1 MHNFYSHVAKIS
13 VFLYYKR
20 FVFFCSN
27 SDFEEVFNLQ
37 SQLTELQLELDIMQL
52 LQSYGIEKAVGSLHE
67 NKNNAQFQKDTLTA
81 MVNTKI
87 NS

>member
-1 MHNFYSHVAKIS
+1 MYI
-13 VFLYYKR
+13 
-20 FVFFCSN
+20 FFCSN
-27 SDFEEVFNLQ
+27 SDFEEVFNLH

-52 LQSYGIEKAVGSLHE
+52 LQSYGIEKSVGHLHE

-81 MVNTKI
+81 MVSAKI